1 MPSQSYHGI
10 AAKLSAKA
18 KSDTFINM
26 ESQCLDWYLKLMC
39 GIFHEIFKQ
48 RGFETP
54 DPQRYCNATVNENL
68 ELLPQLLTKINKLNK
83 ELGSC
88 IK

>member
-1 MPSQSYHGI
+1 M
-10 AAKLSAKA
+10 
-18 KSDTFINM
+18 KSLNK
-26 ESQCLDWYLKLMC
+26 E
-39 GIFHEIFKQ
+39 
-48 RGFETP
+48 GFETP

-83 ELGSC
+83 ELNCSC